1 MMDALKCCKQHDRL
15 VTAKDMEKLTS
26 FKVSEIIDAA
36 NFFFLKRVTAPET
49 QRLSNSFQGT
59 FIT

>member
-36 NFFFLKRVTAPET
+36 NFFFSEEGNCT
-49 QRLSNSFQGT
+49 
-59 FIT
+59 